1 MSKESQHSEEGN
13 CDRKMTNENQLNIGV
28 LLYGCGHHQAAWLMP
43 GSTIKEIGESSY
55 YQRLAQ
61 IAEAGYLDAV
71 FFADNQSFPANN
83 ETDLPAFWL
92 DPLINLTAI
101 SQVTNHIGLV
111 STISSTFSN
120 PYTAARQILSLDHV
134 TKGRVG
140 WNLVTSMT
148 DWEALNHG
156 MDALPTRK
164 ERYIKAEEFASLM
177 EKLFLSWDPAAFL
190 LDQSN
195 NRLIE
200 SEKIQPIHHIGNYFS
215 VKGPLSTPRSPQ
227 GKPVAMQAG
236 ASEQGITLASKHAD
250 AVYSVSWNFRQA
262 HEFREKLHKQIKQS
276 ESPNRKI
283 KIYPGLV
290 TYVGKTREEALN
302 KKAKLD
308 EKLPIE
314 NALKQLSFFLQQDC
328 STWDLDEKIPTLP
341 PIEEFSG
348 PIGRYKTILEII
360 HDTDPTLKELL
371 GYLAAGGGH
380 LTLIGTPKE
389 IVDEMEFWF
398 KQRVAD
404 GFNLMP
410 PSLPASLEDFVDM
423 IVPELQKRG
432 LFRRC
437 YQGTTLREH
446 LSLTN
451 VE

>member
-1 MSKESQHSEEGN
+1 MKEGSHEK
-13 CDRKMTNENQLNIGV
+13 KMTNRNQLNIGV

-43 GSTIKEIGESSY
+43 DSAIEEIGESQY

-61 IAEAGYLDAV
+61 IAESGCLDAV
-71 FFADNQSFPANN
+71 FFADNQSFPATNA
-83 ETDLPAFWL
+83 TDFPAFWL

-101 SQVTNHIGLV
+101 SQVTDHIGLV

-120 PYTAARQILSLDHV
+120 PYTAARQLLSLDHV

-156 MDALPTRK
+156 MDTLPPRE
-164 ERYIKAEEFASLM
+164 ERYKKADEFATLM
-177 EKLFLSWDPAAFL
+177 EKLFLSWDQEAFL
-190 LDQSN
+190 SDRST

-200 SEKIQPIHHIGNYFS
+200 REKIQPIHHAETYFS

-236 ASEQGITLASKHAD
+236 ASEQGIVLASKYAD

-262 HEFREKLHKQIKQS
+262 DAFREKLHKQIKQTN
-276 ESPNRKI
+276 SPNRKI

-290 TYVGKTREEALN
+290 TYVGKTREEALV
-302 KKAKLD
+302 KKAELD
-308 EKLPIE
+308 EKLPVA

-328 STWDLDEKIPTLP
+328 STWDLEAKIPTLP
-341 PIEEFSG
+341 SVEEFLG
-348 PIGRYKTILEII
+348 PIGRYQTILEII
-360 HDTDPTLKELL
+360 YDTDPTLKELL

-380 LTLIGTPKE
+380 LTLIGTPAE
-389 IVDEMEFWF
+389 IVDQMEIWF
-398 KQRVAD
+398 NEGVAD

-410 PSLPASLEDFVDM
+410 PSLPSSLEDFIIM
-423 IVPELQKRG
+423 IVPELQRRG
-432 LFRRC
+432 LFKET
-437 YQGTTLREH
+437 YKGTTLREY
-446 LSLTN
+446 LSLAT